1 MMACR
6 RTFQIRA
13 DVLTSSLA
21 KISKVKSLEVLQVL
35 LYLSPNVLHIKKRT
49 LLIITVHWS

>member
-21 KISKVKSLEVLQVL
+21 KISKLKSLEVLQVL
-35 LYLSPNVLHIKKRT
+35 LYLSPNVLHIKKCT
-49 LLIITVHWS
+49 VLVITVHWS